1 MKTKFKRIAAYMIDM
16 IIVSVIVFGLS
27 NIKQVNY
34 QADNYDRVSKEY
46 QNYVKK
52 YEKVEN
58 NYNKAKNDY
67 KEKKINKK
75 QYSDKKNE
83 YNEYKKDYEKKIK
96 KYNYN
101 ISKNSV
107 ISTIISMAIVIA
119 YFAIFQFSL
128 GGQTL
133 GKKIMKLRVVKAKEK
148 ELNIF
153 NYLIRCAILNGVIVN
168 LLLVI
173 FVNTL
178 DVNSFYMA
186 NYIVSNIQSIIE
198 IVIIIMIFMTNDS
211 RGLHDYIAGTKVIEI
226 DALGNEIDKST
237 EEIEYI
243 YLRKKVKK
251 EKNNSK

>member
-1 MKTKFKRIAAYMIDM
+1 MKTRFKRIAAYMIDM
-16 IIVSVIVFGLS
+16 IIVSIVVFGLS
-27 NIKQVNY
+27 NVKQINY
-34 QADNYDRVSKEY
+34 QIDNYNSASKEY

-52 YEKVEN
+52 YEKEEKKYEDAKADYKDKKITKKE
-58 NYNKAKNDY
+58 YNK
-67 KEKKINKK
+67 KK
-75 QYSDKKNE
+75 SE

-119 YFAIFQFSL
+119 YFAIFQFSM

-133 GKKIMKLRVVKAKEK
+133 GKKIMKLKVVSAKDR

-198 IVIIIMIFMTNDS
+198 IVIIIMIFMTSDA
-211 RGLHDYIAGTKVIEI
+211 RGLHDYIACTKVIEI
-226 DALGNEIDKST
+226 STADNKIKNANE
-237 EEIEYI
+237 EVEYI
-243 YLRKKVKK
+243 TKNKKNK
-251 EKNNSK
+251 

>member
-1 MKTKFKRIAAYMIDM
+1 MKTRFKRIAAYMIDM
-16 IIVSVIVFGLS
+16 IIVSIIVFGLS
-27 NIKQVNY
+27 NVKQINY
-34 QADNYDRVSKEY
+34 QIDNYNSASKEY

-52 YEKVEN
+52 YEKAEKKYEDAKEDYKDKKITKKE
-58 NYNKAKNDY
+58 YNK
-67 KEKKINKK
+67 KK
-75 QYSDKKNE
+75 SE

-107 ISTIISMAIVIA
+107 ISTIISIAVVVA
-119 YFAIFQFSL
+119 YFAIFQFSM

-133 GKKIMKLRVVKAKEK
+133 GKKIMKLKVVSAKDR

-173 FVNTL
+173 FVNTM

-186 NYIVSNIQSIIE
+186 NYVVSNIQSIIE
-198 IVIIIMIFMTNDS
+198 IVIIIMIFMTSDA

-226 DALGNEIDKST
+226 STADNKIKNANE
-237 EEIEYI
+237 EVEYI
-243 YLRKKVKK
+243 PKNKKNK
-251 EKNNSK
+251 

>member
-1 MKTKFKRIAAYMIDM
+1 MKTRFKRIAAYMIDM
-16 IIVSVIVFGLS
+16 IIVSIIVFGLS
-27 NIKQVNY
+27 NIKQINY
-34 QADNYDRVSKEY
+34 QVENYNEASKEY

-52 YEKVEN
+52 YEKAEKK
-58 NYNKAKNDY
+58 YEDAKEDY
-67 KEKKINKK
+67 KEKKITKKEYNKK
-75 QYSDKKNE
+75 KSE
-83 YNEYKKDYEKKIK
+83 YNEYKSDYEKKIK

-119 YFAIFQFSL
+119 YFAIFQFSQ
-128 GGQTL
+128 GGQTI
-133 GKKIMKLRVVKAKEK
+133 GKKIMKLRVVKAKDK

-168 LLLVI
+168 LFLVI

-198 IVIIIMIFMTNDS
+198 IVIIIMIFMTSDA
-211 RGLHDYIAGTKVIEI
+211 RGLHDYIAGTKVVEI
-226 DALGNEIDKST
+226 DSNGNEIKNENADV
-237 EEIEYI
+237 EYI
-243 YLRKKVKK
+243 PKDKKNK
-251 EKNNSK
+251 

>member
-1 MKTKFKRIAAYMIDM
+1 
-16 IIVSVIVFGLS
+16 
-27 NIKQVNY
+27 
-34 QADNYDRVSKEY
+34 
-46 QNYVKK
+46 
-52 YEKVEN
+52 
-58 NYNKAKNDY
+58 
-67 KEKKINKK
+67 
-75 QYSDKKNE
+75 
-83 YNEYKKDYEKKIK
+83 
-96 KYNYN
+96 
-101 ISKNSV
+101 
-107 ISTIISMAIVIA
+107 MAIVIA

-133 GKKIMKLRVVKAKEK
+133 GKKIMKLRVVKAKDK

-226 DALGNEIDKST
+226 DSLGNEVINNNMD
-237 EEIEYI
+237 IEYI
-243 YLRKKVKK
+243 P
-251 EKNNSK
+251 KNK